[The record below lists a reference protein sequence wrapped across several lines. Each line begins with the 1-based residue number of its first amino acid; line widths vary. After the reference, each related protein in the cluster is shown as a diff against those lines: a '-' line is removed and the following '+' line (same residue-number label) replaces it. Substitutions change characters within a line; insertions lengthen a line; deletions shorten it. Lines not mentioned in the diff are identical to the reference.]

1 MSKSKSRGHLR
12 SSRRVPPLKDCEI
25 DHEIGLVDHSIPAQE
40 PRSQSTETRDSCD
53 LSTTLQPL
61 VSSGS
66 GDSLTQPPEE
76 NVRESNDSATEAGP
90 SNGPEASQPPTKSP
104 PSLNKGKDSISTQN
118 GLSLTCSANKRL
130 SQRQRHLPKE
140 PETEIDILYENQR
153 GGFLCGIPLFSSAA
167 LGNLDPPPWTNFA
180 HKPSPT
186 DITTAQVPDPS
197 WEWAWSEWRINRD
210 EAIQTD
216 EDGWEYSF
224 MFSKKFSW
232 HGPKWYNSFV
242 RRRAWIR
249 RRIKKRIGYE
259 ANDVHLMN
267 TEYFS
272 VTPSKKPQRKAAL
285 TVEEIERASLSQK
298 SRVSQEPGQASDD
311 VFGKSREAM
320 ADDQEDVHAQVEI
333 KTAEDLMPF
342 LRRSRIDR
350 EKLESVENYIKN
362 CTDDLSQLQDYM
374 HEIMSIFVFQASRR
388 LLLTRLIQLHD
399 DVVEEQKRGKSA
411 ETQKRADNL
420 VEAIKHA
427 DEEVRRLEYWSD
439 IKGMAESGESGG
451 AVDCNKGWD
460 SSWKGLDGSG
470 ATTVQG
476 KEEFP

>member
-1 MSKSKSRGHLR
+1 MFFKLKSRGHMR
-12 SSRRVPPLKDCEI
+12 SSRRVPPLKDRDI
-25 DHEIGLVDHSIPAQE
+25 DHEISLVDHSISGQQS
-40 PRSQSTETRDSCD
+40 RSQSTDTRNGYD
-53 LSTTLQPL
+53 LSTS
-61 VSSGS
+61 V
-66 GDSLTQPPEE
+66 
-76 NVRESNDSATEAGP
+76 NARESNEPVIEAGP
-90 SNGPEASQPPTKSP
+90 SDRPEASQPPAKSP
-104 PSLNKGKDSISTQN
+104 TSLNKGKGSVSTRN
-118 GLSLTCSANKRL
+118 GLSVTCSANKRL
-130 SQRQRHLPKE
+130 SQCQRHPRRE

-186 DITTAQVPDPS
+186 DITNAQVPDPS
-197 WEWAWSEWRINRD
+197 WEWAWPEWRINRD
-210 EAIQTD
+210 ETIQTD

-224 MFSKKFSW
+224 MFCKKFSW
-232 HGPKWYNSFV
+232 HAPKWYNSFV

-249 RRIKKRIGYE
+249 RRIKKGIGYE
-259 ANDVHLMN
+259 ANDVHRMN

-285 TVEEIERASLSQK
+285 TVEEIERASLSQR
-298 SRVSQEPGQASDD
+298 SRVSPEPGQASDD
-311 VFGKSREAM
+311 VFGRSREAM
-320 ADDQEDVHAQVEI
+320 ADDEDDVHAQVEI
-333 KTAEDLMPF
+333 KTAEDLMTF

-350 EKLESVENYIKN
+350 EKLESVENYIQN

-374 HEIMSIFVFQASRR
+374 HEIMSLFVFQASRR

-399 DVVEEQKRGKSA
+399 DVAEDQKKGKPA
-411 ETQKRADNL
+411 ETQRKADNL
-420 VEAIKHA
+420 AEAIKHA

-460 SSWKGLDGSG
+460 SSWKGLDSSG
-470 ATTVQG
+470 ATGVPG
-476 KEEFP
+476 KEELP